1 MSKSLQDNPFSNLSS
16 GININGLSIS
26 SEAIE
31 ENKRTDEVDIPTLIK
46 ESTPQSSIT
55 EEQKNLINNALKDSL
70 KDYKEKLEK
79 PREKSLEEQAQ
90 ELLKDKERLEQRE
103 EERKHI
109 EYQEH
114 SKSEPIKDNST
125 YIKKTMIF
133 KSDYLDLINGLALVN
148 DMQIKDV
155 LNQLLERAI
164 SELDES
170 IKEKALKENKR
181 QQQKTTIHKNLF

>member
-1 MSKSLQDNPFSNLSS
+1 MSKSLQDNPFSNLGS

-31 ENKRTDEVDIPTLIK
+31 ENKRTDEVDIPALIK

-109 EYQEH
+109 EH
-114 SKSEPIKDNST
+114 SSSEPIKDNSI

-133 KSDYLDLINGLALVN
+133 KSDYLDLINGLAIVN

-164 SELDES
+164 SELDEKIGRAS
-170 IKEKALKENKR
+170 CRER
-181 QQQKTTIHKNLF
+181 V

>member
-1 MSKSLQDNPFSNLSS
+1 MSKSLQDNPFSNLGS

-31 ENKRTDEVDIPTLIK
+31 ENKKPNEDIATLIK
-46 ESTPQSSIT
+46 ENTPQSSIT
-55 EEQKNLINNALKDSL
+55 EEQKTLINNALKDSL
-70 KDYKEKLEK
+70 KDYKEKIEK
-79 PREKSLEEQAQ
+79 PQEKSLEEQAQ
-90 ELLKDKERLEQRE
+90 ELLKDKERLEQQE

-109 EYQEH
+109 EHQEH
-114 SKSEPIKDNST
+114 SEVVKDNST

-133 KSDYLDLINGLALVN
+133 KSDYLDLINGLAIVN

-164 SELDES
+164 SELDEET
-170 IKEKALKENKR
+170 KEKALKENKR

>member
-1 MSKSLQDNPFSNLSS
+1 MSKSLQDNPFNNLGS

-46 ESTPQSSIT
+46 ENTPQSSIT
-55 EEQKNLINNALKDSL
+55 EEQKSLINNALKDSL
-70 KDYKEKLEK
+70 KDYKEKIEK

-90 ELLKDKERLEQRE
+90 ELLKEKERLAHRE
-103 EERKHI
+103 EEINYI
-109 EYQEH
+109 EQQEH
-114 SKSEPIKDNST
+114 SRNEPIKDTST

-133 KSDYLDLINGLALVN
+133 KSDYLDLINGLALIN

-164 SELDES
+164 SELDEET
-170 IKEKALKENKR
+170 KEKALKENKR
-181 QQQKTTIHKNLF
+181 QQQKTTIHKKLF

>member
-1 MSKSLQDNPFSNLSS
+1 MSKSLQDNPFSNLGS

-31 ENKRTDEVDIPTLIK
+31 ENKKPSEDIATLIK
-46 ESTPQSSIT
+46 ENTPQSSIT
-55 EEQKNLINNALKDSL
+55 EEQKKLINNALKDSL
-70 KDYKEKLEK
+70 KDYKEKIEK

-90 ELLKDKERLEQRE
+90 ELLKEKERLARRE
-103 EERKHI
+103 EEINYI
-109 EYQEH
+109 EQQEH
-114 SKSEPIKDNST
+114 NRNEPIKDTST

-133 KSDYLDLINGLALVN
+133 KSDYLDLINGLALIN

-164 SELDES
+164 SELDEET
-170 IKEKALKENKR
+170 KEKALKENKR

>member
-1 MSKSLQDNPFSNLSS
+1 MSKSLQDNPFSNLGS

-31 ENKRTDEVDIPTLIK
+31 ENKKPTEDIATLIK
-46 ESTPQSSIT
+46 ENTPQSSIT
-55 EEQKNLINNALKDSL
+55 EEQKTLINNALKDSL
-70 KDYKEKLEK
+70 KDYKEKIEK

-90 ELLKDKERLEQRE
+90 ELLKEKERLARRE
-103 EERKHI
+103 EEISYI
-109 EYQEH
+109 EQQEH
-114 SKSEPIKDNST
+114 SNNEQTRDTST

-133 KSDYLDLINGLALVN
+133 KSDYLDLINGLALIN

-164 SELDES
+164 CELDED

>member
-1 MSKSLQDNPFSNLSS
+1 MSKSLQDNPFSNLGS

-109 EYQEH
+109 EH
-114 SKSEPIKDNST
+114 SSSEPIKDNST

-133 KSDYLDLINGLALVN
+133 KSDYLDLINGLAIVN

-170 IKEKALKENKR
+170 VKEKALKENKR